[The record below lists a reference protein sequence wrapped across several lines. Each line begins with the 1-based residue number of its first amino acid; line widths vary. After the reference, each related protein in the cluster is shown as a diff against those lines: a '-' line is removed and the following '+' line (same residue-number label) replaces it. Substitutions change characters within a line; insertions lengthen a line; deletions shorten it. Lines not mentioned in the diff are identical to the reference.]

1 MELSLSVLF
10 VSCPHNW
17 NYLGL
22 QRCLE
27 IQPQDGAERSPVLN
41 GRQRSGNLSQKTGGG
56 SRKTIRVETYLIYQ
70 YNMKKGTFSSAAVS
84 MAMAVVTAAAAG
96 VMMCACGGPKSV
108 AKAEGEVEV
117 SVPCGDYHTDKEF
130 FRGSGSGQSKDLNT
144 AREKARMAANT
155 ELAGSISV
163 VIKGTAERY
172 VNDAGQSPADYGE
185 TFETM
190 TRQVIN
196 QELSNLSVACNKT
209 MQTRDKMFK
218 VYMAMEVK
226 KDEVFAT
233 LERAAANTKK
243 LETIYDREK
252 FRKVYNEEMESM
264 AKDRQAGK

>member
-1 MELSLSVLF
+1 MTKV
-10 VSCPHNW
+10 
-17 NYLGL
+17 
-22 QRCLE
+22 
-27 IQPQDGAERSPVLN
+27 
-41 GRQRSGNLSQKTGGG
+41 
-56 SRKTIRVETYLIYQ
+56 
-70 YNMKKGTFSSAAVS
+70 
-84 MAMAVVTAAAAG
+84 
-96 VMMCACGGPKSV
+96 
-108 AKAEGEVEV
+108 EGEVEII
-117 SVPCGDYHTDKEF
+117 VPCDNFYSNSEL
-130 FRGSGSGQSKDLNT
+130 FRGQGVGQSKDLNT

-233 LERAAANTKK
+233 LERAAAN
-243 LETIYDREK
+243 
-252 FRKVYNEEMESM
+252 
-264 AKDRQAGK
+264 